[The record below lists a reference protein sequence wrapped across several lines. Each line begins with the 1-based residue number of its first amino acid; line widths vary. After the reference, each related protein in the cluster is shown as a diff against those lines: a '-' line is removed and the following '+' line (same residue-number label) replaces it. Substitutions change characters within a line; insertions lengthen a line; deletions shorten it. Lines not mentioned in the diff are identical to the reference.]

1 MLAVF
6 DEELLLYC
14 HPAILHMAALLSIIG
29 GMLWLAC

>member
-14 HPAILHMAALLSIIG
+14 HPAVLYMAALLAIVG
-29 GMLWLAC
+29 RMLWLAR